1 MRSYVVTAIL
11 QYPPCKCAIPLPTAK
26 LVFVVDADNG
36 NLAGNQARKMLRHMT
51 KATVLAIEVDLARW
65 ES

>member
-1 MRSYVVTAIL
+1 VKSYLVTAIL
-11 QYPPCKCAIPLPTAK
+11 QYPPCKCEIPLPTAK
-26 LVFVVDADNG
+26 LNFVVDADNE
-36 NLAGNQARKMLRHMT
+36 NLASQQARRLLRHMT